1 MIRAVCGITQHVV
14 DQSGRCVA
22 SAPRTENPTLDGEVE
37 MARTTPRI
45 NNSALVCHVDTEE
58 ELALHR
64 GSGQPATAR
73 EPAASTD
80 ECPAPD
86 AGLPW
91 DALLATKFYMAPP
104 RRGLVRRPR
113 LIERLSAGLR
123 GPLTLI
129 VAPAGFGKTTLL
141 SDWRAATGEGAWP
154 VAWLALD
161 AGDNDLARFLRYVV
175 AALQTLRADIGISVP
190 ASLRSPRTPPVEA
203 VLTPLLNDLASLPD
217 DIILVL
223 DDYHMLD
230 APPIHRAM
238 AFLLDHLPPQ
248 VHLVITT
255 RVDPPLPLARLRAHG
270 QVGELRAADL
280 RFTADEAA
288 AFLNHTMGLHL
299 SPDIVA
305 RLEACTEG
313 WITGLQLAALVLEG
327 RDPAQIAD
335 AIAASTRAN
344 RYILDYLADEV
355 FNRQS
360 AEVRRFL
367 LRTSIL
373 DRLNGALCD
382 ALVGEAGN
390 DLLAGDG
397 QAMLERLD
405 GANLFL
411 IPLDPTRAWYRY
423 HHIFAGFLRE
433 RLRRE
438 YSDLAPDLHR
448 RAYCWYEQ
456 QGLLAEAADHAL
468 AAHDHALAARL
479 VEQVIPAT
487 LWQRG
492 ELATLLRWLEQLPRD
507 VTCTR
512 PRLSLDLAWVLLW
525 SARVEAIE
533 PRLQDAER
541 ALETAVQPAELG
553 PHASSRAMRGE
564 IAAIRAELARQ
575 RGELASAIDLAR
587 QALAD
592 LPEDD
597 RRVRGVTTG
606 LLAGAYLWSGD
617 ATAASHAYADA
628 VALSRT
634 SSTITLALI
643 AGGRLVLAQALQGR
657 LHQAA
662 TTYRQILELAAAHG
676 MPAAPAIGVA
686 RIGMAE
692 VLREWNDLDAAEDL
706 VRRGIEH
713 CTESGGMAE
722 MALDGS
728 LTLARVLQARGDSD
742 GALVVLRQAEALGRD
757 GHVAWYAERV
767 AVARARLWLSGTADD
782 LAEALRWAGAPADG
796 WLVEKSPGYL
806 GLLEGLTLARLRI
819 VQGRLDAAAVML
831 RKLIG
836 IAEAGGLTGC
846 VIEILALQARIF
858 LEQAQIAQAMIAL
871 TRALSLGEPEG
882 YLRVF
887 VDEGAHMAAL
897 LRQAQIRDV
906 APAYVAMLLSA
917 CGSEPQA
924 ASPATSVLVDP
935 LSARELEL
943 LRLLA
948 AGLSAAE
955 IAAQLFITAGTARNH
970 LKNIY
975 GKLDVHNR
983 LQAVERA
990 RALRL
995 L

>member
-1 MIRAVCGITQHVV
+1 MR
-14 DQSGRCVA
+14 
-22 SAPRTENPTLDGEVE
+22 
-37 MARTTPRI
+37 
-45 NNSALVCHVDTEE
+45 HVDTEE
-58 ELALHR
+58 ELAPHGLD
-64 GSGQPATAR
+64 SGQPGPAW
-73 EPAASTD
+73 EPTASTD
-80 ECPAPD
+80 ERSAPN

-113 LIERLSAGLR
+113 LIERLSAGLH

-141 SDWRAATGEGAWP
+141 SDWRVAAGEGAWP

-161 AGDNDLARFLRYVV
+161 AGDNDLARYLRYVV
-175 AALQTLRADIGISVP
+175 TALQTLRADIGLSVP
-190 ASLRSPRTPPVEA
+190 ASLRSPQTPPVEA
-203 VLTPLLNDLASLPD
+203 ILTPLLNDLATLPD

-255 RVDPPLPLARLRAHG
+255 RVDPPLPLARLRARG
-270 QVGELRAADL
+270 QMTELRAADL
-280 RFTADEAA
+280 RFTADETE
-288 AFLNHTMGLHL
+288 AFLSHTMGLRL
-299 SPDIVA
+299 APDIVA

-327 RDPAQIAD
+327 REPVQVAA
-335 AIAASTRAN
+335 AIAGSTRAN
-344 RYILDYLADEV
+344 RFILDYLTDEV
-355 FNRQS
+355 FNRQA
-360 AEVRRFL
+360 AEVQRFL
-367 LRTSIL
+367 LRTSVL

-382 ALVGEAGN
+382 AMVAGAEN
-390 DLLAGDG
+390 DLSVEDG

-405 GANLFL
+405 RANLFL
-411 IPLDPTRAWYRY
+411 VPLDSTGTWYRY
-423 HHIFAGFLRE
+423 HHLFAGFLRE

-438 YSDLAPDLHR
+438 HPDLGSDLHR
-448 RAYCWYEQ
+448 RACRWYEQ
-456 QGLLAEAADHAL
+456 QGLLTEAADHAL
-468 AAHDHALAARL
+468 AAFDYALAARL
-479 VEQVIPAT
+479 IEQVFPAM

-492 ELATLLRWLEQLPRD
+492 ELATLLRWLEQLPRE
-507 VTCTR
+507 VTRTR
-512 PRLSLDLAWVLLW
+512 PRLSVDLAWTLLW
-525 SARVEAIE
+525 SARLEAIE
-533 PRLQDAER
+533 PRLRDAEQAPATSESLSELDPR
-541 ALETAVQPAELG
+541 AADRAV
-553 PHASSRAMRGE
+553 RGE

-575 RGELASAIDLAR
+575 EGDLASAIDLAR
-587 QALAD
+587 QALAN
-592 LPEDD
+592 LAEGD

-617 ATAASHAYADA
+617 AAAASHAYGEA
-628 VALSRT
+628 VALSQT
-634 SSTITLALI
+634 PSTMTLALI
-643 AGGRLVLAQALQGR
+643 ASGRLVLTQALRGR

-662 TTYRQILELAAAHG
+662 TTYRQTLDLAAAHD
-676 MPAAPAIGVA
+676 MSATPAIGVA
-686 RIGMAE
+686 QIGMAE
-692 VLREWNDLDAAEDL
+692 VLREWNDLDAAEAL
-706 VRRGIEH
+706 VRQGIER

-722 MALDGS
+722 MAMDGCF
-728 LTLARVLQARGDSD
+728 TLARILWARGDND
-742 GALVVLRQAEALGRD
+742 GALAVLRQAEALGRD

-767 AVARARLWLSGTADD
+767 AIARARPWLDGTADE
-782 LAEALRWAGAPADG
+782 LAAALRWAAAREDT
-796 WLVEKSPGYL
+796 WRAEQSPGYL
-806 GLLEGLTLARLRI
+806 GVLEGLILARAHI
-819 VQGRLDAAAVML
+819 VQGRFDDAEAVL
-831 RKLIG
+831 KRLIG
-836 IAEAGGLTGC
+836 MAEAGGLIGC
-846 VIEILALQARIF
+846 LIEILVLRARGF
-858 LEQAQIAQAMIAL
+858 LEQAKMAEAMIAL
-871 TRALSLGEPEG
+871 TRALSLAEPEG

-887 VDEGAHMAAL
+887 ADEGAHMAAL

-906 APAYVAMLLSA
+906 APAYVAGLLA
-917 CGSEPQA
+917 VCGRELGG
-924 ASPATSVLVDP
+924 ASSATSVLIDP

-970 LKNIY
+970 LKNIH